1 MSVRTNINVSVFP
14 QSTELTQAFR
24 VNVRIGAN
32 GNGNQVYRRKVWQV
46 NLELGRG
53 SLLTIKP
60 GQELSCLLSSFETL
74 DMNFISQ
81 GPTLIG
87 CGGLTLKVLHSL
99 GGGLS
104 AGLKSPDPANH
115 SEEGLLSCHVCQNMH
130 LSRHQN
136 IIMFQF
142 SSVTQSC
149 PTLCDPMN
157 HSMPGLPVHHQL
169 LEFTQTH
176 VHRVGDAIQPSHS
189 LSFPFPPAPNPSQHE
204 SLFQWVNFLR
214 ITGFQLWC
222 FTEHSLKTTT
232 KKTHWSRL
240 ECILYTSRKFSR
252 QINCRSAL
260 IVYTHE

>member
-1 MSVRTNINVSVFP
+1 MKVWMKIITEFSILKKRMTIMSVRTNINVSVFP

-204 SLFQWVNFLR
+204 SLFQ
-214 ITGFQLWC
+214 
-222 FTEHSLKTTT
+222 
-232 KKTHWSRL
+232 
-240 ECILYTSRKFSR
+240 
-252 QINCRSAL
+252 
-260 IVYTHE
+260 